1 MPQGVSATGKE
12 TVDTPV
18 KFRAERAEYLDAEFD
33 WRFRAFLAVVPD
45 GATYYCH
52 RDRRNRSI
60 GKANEV
66 IPMDTSWLRVVKNVD
81 RDSSR
86 FADGGYV
93 SRLWDGQP
101 FWKFKIS
108 RGEANFQLNPIPEE
122 PVMNL
127 SWNGTLPTLRV
138 MSAYQ
143 CPDELGP
150 CLPPDF
156 INGEQHDGAQK
167 KAHLRRVYRMALMS
181 SKSARRGCRH
191 YAHGYL
197 HRKIDP
203 NETLIID
210 PEDGDI
216 DIRVAIQIRRP
227 PSKADAK
234 DPTKHC
240 VALSR
245 ESVVLVRYLPHLGSG
260 AEKLL
265 SNIRD
270 HASTVQGQNK
280 HSARNGLGDHG
291 SMFPL
296 GSRIMKDNITR
307 KQYVTST
314 RSKREQ
320 RLLKGAVVACSRLA
334 AVTIP
339 GILRIMQDAEEDGDI
354 PPPHGGMNGD
364 CMFCRISHTMDVS
377 VDLSNSTHYD
387 VNDASQGFSI
397 WTEDEP
403 GSTRNW
409 FFILPNVY
417 GKRPDGMGGEKGAM
431 FHGVAIR
438 LTHGVLI
445 SWDGRVI
452 RHGTSVMERTKHVYG
467 SFFAAKG
474 SVVAYGAR
482 MAFRKEAIRRRRS
495 KRRQRQQ
502 RHDGPGGLLISPAIS
517 GCRDKDDGV
526 DLLSIPIAR
535 KSKAFGDSSLV
546 EANVLGNDDTD
557 EALGDDVICGNGI
570 LGDDNSSW
578 SNHSYADDVNDSTSC
593 DIGMI
598 LDLTPGGGH
607 GLMGGLMI
615 DVPDDDSSIESDA
628 RDDGFHQGRR
638 PPNDRYDNLQ
648 NRGQEY
654 PSPND
659 GKRRWNDFCTD
670 RVSSYPHN
678 GGFQH
683 GHERRRPPNND
694 RYDNL
699 QNRDQE
705 YPSPNDGKRRWNDFC
720 TDRVSR
726 YPHNGG
732 FQHGHERRRPPN
744 NDRYDNLQNR
754 QGQEYP
760 SPNDGKRR
768 WNDFC
773 TDRVSRYPHNGGF
786 QHGHERRRPPNNDRY
801 DNLQNRQGQEYPSPN
816 DGKRQWNDFCT
827 DRVSVILTTAAST
840 WT

>member
-1 MPQGVSATGKE
+1 
-12 TVDTPV
+12 
-18 KFRAERAEYLDAEFD
+18 
-33 WRFRAFLAVVPD
+33 
-45 GATYYCH
+45 
-52 RDRRNRSI
+52 
-60 GKANEV
+60 
-66 IPMDTSWLRVVKNVD
+66 
-81 RDSSR
+81 
-86 FADGGYV
+86 
-93 SRLWDGQP
+93 
-101 FWKFKIS
+101 
-108 RGEANFQLNPIPEE
+108 
-122 PVMNL
+122 
-127 SWNGTLPTLRV
+127 
-138 MSAYQ
+138 
-143 CPDELGP
+143 
-150 CLPPDF
+150 
-156 INGEQHDGAQK
+156 
-167 KAHLRRVYRMALMS
+167 MALMS

-270 HASTVQGQNK
+270 HASTVQGRNK

-354 PPPHGGMNGD
+354 PPPQGGMNGV

-417 GKRPDGMGGEKGAM
+417 GKRPDG
-431 FHGVAIR
+431 
-438 LTHGVLI
+438 
-445 SWDGRVI
+445 
-452 RHGTSVMERTKHVYG
+452 
-467 SFFAAKG
+467 

-502 RHDGPGGLLISPAIS
+502 RHDGPGGLLTSPAIG
-517 GCRDKDDGV
+517 GCRDKEDVV
-526 DLLSIPIAR
+526 DLFSIPIAR
-535 KSKAFGDSSLV
+535 KSKAFGDSSLFH
-546 EANVLGNDDTD
+546 ANALGNDDMD
-557 EALGDDVICGNGI
+557 EAVGDDVICGNGI
-570 LGDDNSSW
+570 LGDDDSSW
-578 SNHSYADDVNDSTSC
+578 SNHSYTDD
-593 DIGMI
+593 
-598 LDLTPGGGH
+598 
-607 GLMGGLMI
+607 
-615 DVPDDDSSIESDA
+615 EA
-628 RDDGFHQGRR
+628 
-638 PPNDRYDNLQ
+638 
-648 NRGQEY
+648 
-654 PSPND
+654 
-659 GKRRWNDFCTD
+659 
-670 RVSSYPHN
+670 
-678 GGFQH
+678 
-683 GHERRRPPNND
+683 
-694 RYDNL
+694 
-699 QNRDQE
+699 
-705 YPSPNDGKRRWNDFC
+705 
-720 TDRVSR
+720 
-726 YPHNGG
+726 
-732 FQHGHERRRPPN
+732 
-744 NDRYDNLQNR
+744 
-754 QGQEYP
+754 
-760 SPNDGKRR
+760 
-768 WNDFC
+768 
-773 TDRVSRYPHNGGF
+773 
-786 QHGHERRRPPNNDRY
+786 
-801 DNLQNRQGQEYPSPN
+801 
-816 DGKRQWNDFCT
+816 
-827 DRVSVILTTAAST
+827 
-840 WT
+840 

>member
-354 PPPHGGMNGD
+354 PPLTGMNGD
-364 CMFCRISHTMDVS
+364 CMFCRISHTMD
-377 VDLSNSTHYD
+377 
-387 VNDASQGFSI
+387 
-397 WTEDEP
+397 
-403 GSTRNW
+403 
-409 FFILPNVY
+409 
-417 GKRPDGMGGEKGAM
+417 
-431 FHGVAIR
+431 
-438 LTHGVLI
+438 
-445 SWDGRVI
+445 
-452 RHGTSVMERTKHVYG
+452 
-467 SFFAAKG
+467 
-474 SVVAYGAR
+474 
-482 MAFRKEAIRRRRS
+482 
-495 KRRQRQQ
+495 
-502 RHDGPGGLLISPAIS
+502 
-517 GCRDKDDGV
+517 
-526 DLLSIPIAR
+526 

-705 YPSPNDGKRRWNDFC
+705 YPSRMMGRDDGMTFAL
-720 TDRVSR
+720 T
-726 YPHNGG
+726 G
-732 FQHGHERRRPPN
+732 FP
-744 NDRYDNLQNR
+744 
-754 QGQEYP
+754 
-760 SPNDGKRR
+760 
-768 WNDFC
+768 
-773 TDRVSRYPHNGGF
+773 
-786 QHGHERRRPPNNDRY
+786 
-801 DNLQNRQGQEYPSPN
+801 
-816 DGKRQWNDFCT
+816 
-827 DRVSVILTTAAST
+827 VILTTAASNMDMNVVVLRIMTGMITCRTDKARNIPLRMMGRDDGMTFALTGFPLSSQRRLPT